1 MKKLISIILALVLLF
16 SLASAASAETKLEKI
31 LAEGKI
37 IFATSP
43 DFAPS
48 EFIDPN
54 KEGDEKY
61 VGADVELAKYIA
73 QKLGV
78 ELVIQPMD
86 FGALQAAVTQ
96 GAVDIAISGFAKTE
110 ERAENMNLSD
120 FYNTERDED
129 NGQRLLVKAGEGANY
144 PTAESFSGKTVAAQ
158 IASLQYNLITAQL
171 PEDIKIKTY
180 SNINESILALINGRV
195 DAVAVAGTNGL
206 MIINANGEDKI
217 EFADF
222 WLDYSSD
229 GNVIAMTKG
238 EDDLTAAVNE
248 ILAEVNELGL
258 YKGWKDEAQALA
270 ESLGIETH

>member
-54 KEGDEKY
+54 KEGDEQY

-129 NGQRLLVKAGEGANY
+129 NGQRILVKAGEGANY